1 MLQLLEKLIKGECD
15 YKEQTEDRS
24 TIMKNSKT
32 IYIFAMLIF
41 GSIGLFAKNIE
52 LSSGQ
57 IALVRG
63 VIGTSFLLV
72 ACPLM
77 KQKLSWESI
86 RPNLILLI
94 ISGSAIGFN
103 WILMFEAYKYTTIA
117 NATLSYYFAPVF
129 VMFLSPF
136 ILKERLT
143 VTKTM
148 CILGAILGMFLIV
161 GIGGGEGKN
170 HIIGIS
176 YGLSAAVLYA
186 SVVIMNKFLKGL
198 SGIETTIIQIG
209 SASIVLLP
217 YILLTEKV
225 QVFQIDQRSFLFLL
239 TLGIIHTG
247 LAYLLYF
254 TAIRKLKGQTIA
266 VFSYTDPISAII
278 MSSIF
283 LQEEMTLLQVFG
295 GVLILG
301 ATFLSEIYDRRKI
314 SEAPII

>member
-1 MLQLLEKLIKGECD
+1 
-15 YKEQTEDRS
+15 
-24 TIMKNSKT
+24 MKNSKV
-32 IYIFAMLIF
+32 IYILAMLIF
-41 GSIGLFAKNIE
+41 GSIGLFAKNIA
-52 LSSGQ
+52 LSAGQ
-57 IALVRG
+57 VALVRG
-63 VIGTSFLLV
+63 IIGSVFLLI

-77 KQKLSWESI
+77 KQKLSWKAI
-86 RPNLILLI
+86 RPNLLLLI
-94 ISGSAIGFN
+94 LSGTAIGFN
-103 WILMFEAYKYTTIA
+103 WILMFEAYTYTTIA

-143 VTKTM
+143 ATKTA
-148 CILGAILGMFLIV
+148 CIFGAILGMFLIV

-198 SGIETTIIQIG
+198 SGIETTIIQLG

-217 YILLTEKV
+217 YVLLTE
-225 QVFQIDQRSFLFLL
+225 QIQLFQIDQKSLLFLI
-239 TLGIIHTG
+239 TLGVVHTG
-247 LAYLLYF
+247 LGYLLYF
-254 TAIRKLKGQTIA
+254 TAMRKLKGQTIA
-266 VFSYTDPISAII
+266 VFSYTDPISAIL

-283 LQEEMTLLQVFG
+283 LQEQLTLLQIFG

-314 SEAPII
+314 SEETAI

>member
-1 MLQLLEKLIKGECD
+1 
-15 YKEQTEDRS
+15 
-24 TIMKNSKT
+24 MKNSKV
-32 IYIFAMLIF
+32 IYILAMLIF
-41 GSIGLFAKNIE
+41 GSIGLFAKNIS

-57 IALVRG
+57 VALVRG
-63 VIGTSFLLV
+63 IIGSVFLLI

-77 KQKLSWESI
+77 KQKLSWNAI
-86 RPNLILLI
+86 RPNLLLLI
-94 ISGSAIGFN
+94 LSGTAIGFN
-103 WILMFEAYKYTTIA
+103 WILMLEAYKYTTIA

-143 VTKTM
+143 ITKTVF
-148 CILGAILGMFLIV
+148 ILGAILGMFLIV

-198 SGIETTIIQIG
+198 SGIETTIIQLG
-209 SASIVLLP
+209 SASVVLLP
-217 YILLTEKV
+217 YVLLTEKI
-225 QVFQIDQRSFLFLL
+225 QLFQIDQKSLLFLI
-239 TLGIIHTG
+239 TLGIVHTG

-278 MSSIF
+278 MSGIF
-283 LQEEMTLLQVFG
+283 LQEQLTLLQVFG

-314 SEAPII
+314 SEEPVI